1 MKIDVH
7 NHVGYDPAYE
17 ITRTAEELV
26 AEMEKN
32 NISRSVVFPFTSNPD
47 AQEGNKIVKEA
58 IDAYPYKLLGFFLM
72 NPRTKD
78 MTDQMYEYKEQ
89 GFKGVITDPRFGVD
103 HGMRRFH
110 ELVECALVLGLPVWL
125 HSDDKDTMRVYISPL
140 EAMLNKYGQV
150 KFILSS
156 MYYDATGI
164 AARHM
169 NVYLDTAGDMSGS
182 MTASKTQPIGTH
194 RILMGSNTPYGMLRR
209 EVEKIEEAPELT
221 KFQRS
226 LIFHDNVER
235 LLKL

>member
-32 NISRSVVFPFTSNPD
+32 KISKCIVFPFTSNPD
-47 AQEGNKIVKEA
+47 TKEGNKIVKEA
-58 IDAYPYKLLGFFLM
+58 IDAYPDKLIGFFLM
-72 NPRTKD
+72 NPRYKD

-89 GFKGVITDPRFGVD
+89 GFKGVITDPRFSVD

-110 ELVECALVLGLPVWL
+110 ELVECALVLNLPIWL
-125 HSDDKDTMRVYISPL
+125 HSDDKDTMRVYISSL
-140 EAMLNKYGQV
+140 ESMLNKYGQV

-164 AARHM
+164 AARHT

-194 RILMGSNTPYGMLRR
+194 RILMGSNSPYGMLRR
-209 EVEKIEEAPELT
+209 EVEKLKEAPELT

-226 LIFHDNVER
+226 LLFHENVKR
-235 LLKL
+235 LLNL

>member
-58 IDAYPYKLLGFFLM
+58 IDAYPDKLLGFFLM
-72 NPRTKD
+72 NPRNKD

-89 GFKGVITDPRFGVD
+89 GFKRVITDPRFGVD
-103 HGMRRFH
+103 HGTRRLH
-110 ELVECALVLGLPVWL
+110 ELVEW
-125 HSDDKDTMRVYISPL
+125 I
-140 EAMLNKYGQV
+140 
-150 KFILSS
+150 
-156 MYYDATGI
+156 AT
-164 AARHM
+164 RHM